1 MKIVAFIP
9 ARLESKRFPSKVLKP
24 IYGLP
29 MIEHVRRRAL
39 VSNAFDEV
47 YIVTNSLIIKKK
59 LKKFNPKII
68 LTKKRHTNGTSRVSE
83 ISKKYKFDYA
93 TILFADE
100 PFINPI
106 HLKNIVN
113 KIKKNKKNSIFNIT
127 TNIKNKDMN
136 SPEVVKTM
144 VDKNNNIKDYFRLS
158 KKKLFYKISIKK
170 SSGILIMKNKLI
182 KDYKFLKIKKKEK
195 TDKIEQFRFLEN
207 SIKIKSIF
215 IKDIYPS
222 INTKKELK
230 DLLYLVRNDKKEI
243 KLINKIKNFEY

>member
-9 ARLESKRFPSKVLKP
+9 ARLESKRFPNKVLKL
-24 IYGLP
+24 IDGLP

-39 VSNAFDEV
+39 LSNAFDKV

-68 LTKKRHTNGTSRVSE
+68 ITKKRHTNGTSRVSE
-83 ISKKYKFDYA
+83 ISKKHKFDYA

-113 KIKKNKKNSIFNIT
+113 KIPKNKKISIFNVT
-127 TNIKNKDMN
+127 TNIKYRDMN
-136 SPEVVKTM
+136 SPEVVKTI
-144 VDKNNNIKDYFRLS
+144 VDKNGNIRDYFRLS
-158 KKKLFYKISIKK
+158 KKKLFKKMLIKK
-170 SSGILIMKNKLI
+170 SSGILIIKDNLI
-182 KDYKFLKIKKKEK
+182 KNYKFLKIKNKEK
-195 TDKIEQFRFLEN
+195 IYKIEQFRFLEN
-207 SIKIKSIF
+207 SLKIKSIF

-222 INTKKELK
+222 VNTKKELK
-230 DLLYLVRNDKKEI
+230 DLLCSVRNDKKEI
-243 KLINKIKNFEY
+243 KLKNKIKNFEY